1 MVTQNKPALLQGIRV
16 ADLTTVF
23 FGPYCTATLAD
34 LGADVIKLEPQG
46 DGDSA
51 RLVGNPPTT
60 PGMGPVFMRLNRGK
74 RNVDWDLKSPAGRDA
89 FRALLASSD
98 VFIHNIRREA
108 IDRLGFGYEE
118 VRKLRPDIVYVH
130 CAGFDQRGPY
140 AGLQAYDDII
150 QAGSGLAQLLPMVD
164 GNPQPRFL
172 PAAIADKVSGLHAVY
187 GVLAAIIH
195 RLRTGE
201 GQHVEVPM
209 FESMVSFN
217 TLEHLCDNSYVPPTV
232 GPSAIGP
239 GKSNGYY
246 QRQLDPT
253 RQPMRTRDGW
263 IAFAPYLD
271 DRWVR
276 FFEAAGHGQVLKE
289 PRFIDKP
296 TRRAN
301 MSQMFEVM
309 REIALERTTDEWLA
323 LMKTANVPAMRV
335 NRIDELRDNVQ
346 LHASGLIRERE
357 HPTEGRYIEVGMP
370 VRFSATQ
377 GAGVAVPRPAA
388 SAGQHSAEIERELGI
403 APVKPAD

>member
-1 MVTQNKPALLQGIRV
+1 MTKNKPALLEGIRV

-46 DGDSA
+46 DGESA
-51 RLVGNPPTT
+51 RLIGNPPNT

-74 RNVDWDLKSPAGRDA
+74 RNVDWDLKSTAGRDA
-89 FRALLASSD
+89 FMALLGEMD
-98 VFIHNIRREA
+98 VFIHNIRRDS

-118 VRKLRPDIVYVH
+118 VRKVRPDIIYVH
-130 CAGFDQRGPY
+130 CSGFDQRGPY
-140 AGLQAYDDII
+140 ASLQAYDDII
-150 QAGSGLAQLLPMVD
+150 QAASGLTQLLPMVD
-164 GNPQPRFL
+164 GDPQPRFL

-195 RLRTGE
+195 KLRTGE
-201 GQHVEVPM
+201 GQYVEVPM
-209 FESMVSFN
+209 FESMASFN

-246 QRQLDPT
+246 ERQLDPT
-253 RQPMRTRDGW
+253 RQPMRTKDGW

-276 FFEAAGHGQVLKE
+276 FFEAAGYGHVLKE
-289 PRFIDKP
+289 PSFIDKQ

-309 REIALERTTDEWLA
+309 AKIAPDRTTDEWLD

-335 NRIDELRDNVQ
+335 NRIDELHTNAQ
-346 LHASGLIRERE
+346 LQASGLMRETE

-370 VRFSATQ
+370 VRFSATEGG
-377 GAGVAVPRPAA
+377 GAPAPRPAA
-388 SAGQHSAEIERELGI
+388 SVGQHSAEVEHELGI
-403 APVKPAD
+403 APVRRPE